1 MKLRRSKG
9 ITQKQVAEA
18 LGVTERT
25 VSYWESGKHPP
36 RLSLPQ
42 IKALCR
48 LLELPIEDLPDDLGP
63 ELN

>member
-1 MKLRRSKG
+1 MKLRKSKG

-25 VSYWESGKHPP
+25 VSYWENGKHPP